1 MKHIQLIV
9 ISGIAL
15 FFAACGNQPYRLT
28 VVNSVSFAEKQIT
41 IEGLFA
47 QHLWTDSL
55 SHTQESTA
63 VTQKLDE
70 MISKSKELKI
80 SNSDSSWIYILKVW
94 DEFRTNQINL
104 SADTSANS
112 KLLLQKWAELN
123 INLLKFS
130 GEVRF
135 GDELERLVYHK
146 IPVLSNEMLK
156 SVIYTHIYDQIFIN
170 VIGSSSLTHY
180 HTTGGTIK
188 LIQKTTFPESNEMT
202 LTCENEDVRY
212 MDVFIR
218 IPGWAIHPTVT
229 HGNVKYVARPGEYCQ
244 ISRKWKDGDE
254 IRVMLKN

>member
-1 MKHIQLIV
+1 MKHIRLIV

-15 FFAACGNQPYRLT
+15 FFAACGNQRYSLT
-28 VVNSVSFAEKQIT
+28 VINSVSFAEKQIT
-41 IEGLFA
+41 IDGSFA
-47 QHLWTDSL
+47 QHLSVDSL

-70 MISKSKELKI
+70 MISKSNELKI
-80 SNSDSSWIYILKVW
+80 SKSDSSWSHLLKVW

-112 KLLLQKWAELN
+112 MLLLQKWAELN

-135 GDELERLVYHK
+135 GDELERLVYHNTS
-146 IPVLSNEMLK
+146 VLSEEMMK
-156 SVIYTHIYDQIFIN
+156 SVIYTHVYDQIFIN

-180 HTTGGTIK
+180 HTTGGAIK
-188 LIQKTTFPESNEMT
+188 LIQKTIFPESNEMT
-202 LTCENEDVRY
+202 LICENDDVRFL
-212 MDVFIR
+212 DVFIR
-218 IPGWAIHPTVT
+218 IPGWAVNPTVT

-254 IRVMLKN
+254 ISVVLKN